1 MTARQV
7 LNRHPGPVPES
18 ARHFPNRHPGL
29 VPGSTG
35 HLSATLEPL
44 VPGSPHGGSRHKAGM
59 TVEGQDD
66 LAPITWLHVA
76 RRFPSRHPGL
86 VPGSTGPLSAK
97 VEPLVQRS
105 PHKAGMTM
113 EGKA

>member
-1 MTARQV
+1 MTARHV

-18 ARHFPNRHPGL
+18 ARHFPN
-29 VPGSTG
+29 
-35 HLSATLEPL
+35 
-44 VPGSPHGGSRHKAGM
+44 
-59 TVEGQDD
+59 
-66 LAPITWLHVA
+66 
-76 RRFPSRHPGL
+76 RHPGL